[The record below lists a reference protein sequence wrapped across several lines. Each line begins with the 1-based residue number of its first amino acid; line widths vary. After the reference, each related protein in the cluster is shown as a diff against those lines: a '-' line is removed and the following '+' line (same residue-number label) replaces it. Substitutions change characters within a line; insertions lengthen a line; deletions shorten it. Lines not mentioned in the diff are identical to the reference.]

1 MFSVVLREDSYL
13 STQAETPLE
22 TAINKAVTDLKA
34 EPSPTD
40 EAEARQVLQE
50 VRDLEPLITTA
61 TDGIIAKAPLF
72 GTIKSTVKGD
82 MVRLKEGT
90 DALADALVSK
100 SPASL
105 KDDAAQEKK
114 KVEIMFDAAIK
125 AVS

>member
-1 MFSVVLREDSYL
+1 M
-13 STQAETPLE
+13 
-22 TAINKAVTDLKA
+22 KA